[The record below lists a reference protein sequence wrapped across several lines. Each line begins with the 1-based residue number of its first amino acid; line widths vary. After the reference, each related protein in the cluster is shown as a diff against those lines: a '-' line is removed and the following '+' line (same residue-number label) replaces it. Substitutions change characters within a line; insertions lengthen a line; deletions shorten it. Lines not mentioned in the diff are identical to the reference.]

1 MRNKK
6 WLIILI
12 PVIIVVVAV
21 TITLPKWQKSETVYI
36 DAQPT
41 TADIG
46 VSGDNL
52 VLPADQ
58 SFYLQIE
65 DGHVTNVIMVDDT
78 EEEETK

>member
-12 PVIIVVVAV
+12 PVIITVVII
-21 TITLPKWQKSETVYI
+21 TIAFPQKQNKETVYI
-36 DAQPT
+36 DAEPT

-65 DGHVTNVIMVDDT
+65 DGHVTDVFLVDDT
-78 EEEETK
+78 KAEDTE